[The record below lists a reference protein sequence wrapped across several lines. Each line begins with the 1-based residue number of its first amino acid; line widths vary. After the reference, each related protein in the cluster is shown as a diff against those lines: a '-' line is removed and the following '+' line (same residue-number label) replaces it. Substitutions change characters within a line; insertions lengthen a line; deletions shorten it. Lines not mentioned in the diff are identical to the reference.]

1 MTTTLI
7 RGGEVI
13 DGTGRDRFRADV
25 LVQDDRIVRIGPD
38 LPARAADVILE
49 AGGRVV
55 APGFIDI
62 HSHYD
67 AQVFWDRELSSS
79 CHHGV
84 TSVINGNCGFA
95 IAPYSEDT
103 RRLVIEMLRD
113 QEDMHP
119 AVLEAALPPAMPS
132 IGHYLAEV
140 ERAGPMLNFGAFVGH
155 SAIRIA
161 AMGPAAFERAATTR
175 EIVTM
180 ALHAREGLSA
190 GAMGIATKTLPRAAK
205 TASQLAAE
213 DEIMALLE
221 ALRDHGRGVA
231 MFNAGGAFDLE
242 KVHAV
247 QQDIGRPF
255 TWIAMLAM
263 PNGHHNKLL
272 ELHREWRAR
281 GAQVFP
287 QVSCRPLIARNRLS
301 MPSIM
306 RAPLMA
312 ELNAVSDEQRI
323 TAYADTAWRARL
335 KPELTSNTGEPID
348 WNHVTLEHSATAP
361 QLAGRTLADIGRER
375 GADPLDALLDLAV
388 ADRLATSFIFTY
400 GNDDAG
406 EVTRLLN
413 EDGAVLGLSDAG
425 AHPEQICD
433 AVLPTDLLG
442 NWVRDREAM
451 PLEKAVHKLTREPAR
466 LMGIEGRGTVAEGC
480 FADLVVFDPYTVG
493 PGELRTAN
501 DLPTGRERL
510 VADSPGGMHHMLVN
524 GIVVRRDERTV
535 PAPAGRILRPA

>member
-1 MTTTLI
+1 MSTTLI
-7 RGGEVI
+7 AGGEVA
-13 DGTGRDRFRADV
+13 DGTGRERFRADV
-25 LVQDDRIVRIGPD
+25 LIHDDRIVRIAPD
-38 LPARAADVILE
+38 MPTTGVDRVID
-49 AGGRVV
+49 AGGLVV

-67 AQVFWDRELSSS
+67 AQVFWEHELSSS

-95 IAPYSEDT
+95 IAPYGEDT
-103 RRLVIEMLRD
+103 RALVIDMLRD

-119 AVLEAALPPAMPS
+119 DVLEAVLPPVMPS
-132 IGHYLAEV
+132 IGHYLAAV
-140 ERAGPMLNFGAFVGH
+140 EKAGPMLNFGTFVGH

-161 AMGPAAFERAATTR
+161 AMGPAAFERAATR
-175 EIVTM
+175 EEVAAM
-180 ALHAREGLSA
+180 ARLAAEGLKA

-205 TASQLAAE
+205 TASQLADG
-213 DEIMALLE
+213 DEIMALLG
-221 ALRDHGRGVA
+221 ALRKHGRGVA
-231 MFNAGGAFDLE
+231 MFNAGGNFDLE
-242 KVHAV
+242 QVHAV

-272 ELHREWRAR
+272 DLHREWRAR
-281 GAQVFP
+281 GAEVYP
-287 QVSCRPLIARNRLS
+287 QVSCLPLIARNRLS

-306 RAPLMA
+306 RSPLMA
-312 ELNAVSDEQRI
+312 ELNPLGEAERVA
-323 TAYADTAWRARL
+323 AYANPSWRARM

-348 WNHVTLEHSATAP
+348 WNHVTLEHSASAP

-400 GNDDAG
+400 GNEDAG

-413 EDGAVLGLSDAG
+413 EEGAVLGLSDAG

-442 NWVRDREAM
+442 NWVRERKAM
-451 PLEKAVHKLTREPAR
+451 PLETAVHKLTQEPAR

-480 FADLVVFDPYTVG
+480 FADITVFDPYTVG
-493 PGELRTAN
+493 PGELRTVN
-501 DLPTGRERL
+501 DLPAGCERL
-510 VADSPGGMHHMLVN
+510 LADRPSGMHHMLVN
-524 GIVVRRDERTV
+524 GVVVRKDERT
-535 PAPAGRILRPA
+535 APAHSGRLLRPG

>member
-7 RGGEVI
+7 AGGEI
-13 DGTGRDRFRADV
+13 ADGTGRERFRADV
-25 LVQDDRIVRIGPD
+25 LIHDDRIVRIAPD
-38 LPARAADVILE
+38 MPRTGVDQVID
-49 AGGRVV
+49 AGGLVV

-67 AQVFWDRELSSS
+67 AQVFWEHELSSS

-95 IAPYSEDT
+95 IAPYSEEGRT
-103 RRLVIEMLRD
+103 LVIAMLRD

-119 AVLEAALPPAMPS
+119 DVLEAALPPAMPS
-132 IGHYLAEV
+132 IAHYLAAV
-140 ERAGPMLNFGAFVGH
+140 EQAGPMLNFGAFVGH

-161 AMGPAAFERAATTR
+161 AMGPAAFERAASAE
-175 EIVTM
+175 EIAAM
-180 ALHAREGLSA
+180 ARLASEGLKA

-205 TASQLAAE
+205 TASQLAGE

-231 MFNAGGAFDLE
+231 MFNAGGNFDLE

-247 QQDIGRPF
+247 QQQIGRPF

-272 ELHREWRAR
+272 ELHRHWRER
-281 GAQVFP
+281 GAEVHP

-306 RAPLMA
+306 RSAMMA
-312 ELNAVSDEQRI
+312 ELNPLSEEQRI
-323 TAYADTAWRARL
+323 AAYADLGWRAQM
-335 KPELTSNTGEPID
+335 KPELTSNTSEPID

-361 QLAGRTLADIGRER
+361 GLTGRTLADIGRER

-400 GNDDAG
+400 GNDDAD

-413 EDGAVLGLSDAG
+413 EEGAVLGLSDAG

-442 NWVRDREAM
+442 NWVRDRKAM
-451 PLEKAVHKLTREPAR
+451 PLETAVRKLTQEPAR
-466 LMGIEGRGTVAEGC
+466 LMGIAGRGTIAEGC
-480 FADLVVFDPYTVG
+480 FADITVFDPYEVG
-493 PGELRTAN
+493 PGELRTVN
-501 DLPTGRERL
+501 DLPAGRERL
-510 VADSPGGMHHMLVN
+510 LADRPTGMHHMLVN
-524 GIVVRRDERTV
+524 GTVVRQDERTV
-535 PAPAGRILRPA
+535 PAHSGRVLRPE